1 MLISTKTGKPLLTK
15 TGINSEAFTSGLL
28 TGPAPA
34 PAKTPVLTTTPIN
47 TDLREPRGAYRPG
60 TRKTKN
66 YAEEEPQAMK
76 KGGLVKK
83 KTITKKKK

>member
-1 MLISTKTGKPLLTK
+1 MVMMVNPDGSSTHFMGPPKAK
-15 TGINSEAFTSGLL
+15 
-28 TGPAPA
+28 PAPA
-34 PAKTPVLTTTPIN
+34 PAPTLTTTPIN
-47 TDLREPRGAYRPG
+47 VDLRDPRGAYRPG

-83 KTITKKKK
+83 KATTKKKK

>member
-1 MLISTKTGKPLLTK
+1 MVMMVNPDGSSSHFMGPPKTK
-15 TGINSEAFTSGLL
+15 
-28 TGPAPA
+28 PAPA
-34 PAKTPVLTTTPIN
+34 PAPTLTTTPIN
-47 TDLREPRGAYRPG
+47 VDLRDPRGTYRPG

-83 KTITKKKK
+83 KTTMKKKK

>member
-1 MLISTKTGKPLLTK
+1 MVRTDSDPNFMPKPAPK
-15 TGINSEAFTSGLL
+15 
-28 TGPAPA
+28 PAPA
-34 PAKTPVLTTTPIN
+34 PAPAPTLTTTPIN
-47 TDLREPRGAYRPG
+47 VDLRDPRGAYRPG

-83 KTITKKKK
+83 KTVTKKKK

>member
-1 MLISTKTGKPLLTK
+1 MVRSDSVTNFMPKPDIQAALQLQAK
-15 TGINSEAFTSGLL
+15 ASQPL
-28 TGPAPA
+28 APA
-34 PAKTPVLTTTPIN
+34 PTLTTTPIN
-47 TDLREPRGAYRPG
+47 VDLRDPRGAYRPG

-83 KTITKKKK
+83 KTTMKKKK